1 VEVAGRLARAR
12 AVSSLVASVLAPLT
26 VASLAVASSVAS
38 LVAQE
43 ESLVAPEEK

>member
-1 VEVAGRLARAR
+1 MEVEVAGRLARAR
-12 AVSSLVASVLAPLT
+12 AVASLVAPVLAPLT
-26 VASLAVASSVAS
+26 VAS

>member
-12 AVSSLVASVLAPLT
+12 AVSSLVVAPVLAPL
-26 VASLAVASSVAS
+26 VAS